1 LHGLDQKLTVPT
13 VSNGSRK
20 IKREINQ
27 VFVPKERVIAKG
39 QGCWNCK
46 HWDREAAKP
55 LWTEKRQNDLNTALN
70 IALSLPDGE
79 PKTDEECKTPQ
90 ALRCFNIKS
99 MVNSLDHLVASGHV
113 GICTGGG
120 RTEDDKPVSN
130 FVVHSF
136 LCSRWSGVAGAS
148 LARIDG
154 KLDKLP
160 GELADKLKKAP
171 S

>member
-1 LHGLDQKLTVPT
+1 
-13 VSNGSRK
+13 VSNGKLRK
-20 IKREINQ
+20 HLNQ
-27 VFVPKERVIAKG
+27 VLVPKERVISKG

-46 HWDREAAKP
+46 NWDREAAKP
-55 LWTEKRQNDLNTALN
+55 IWEVKRQGDLTTALN
-70 IALSLPDGE
+70 IALDLPDGE
-79 PKTDEECKTPQ
+79 PKTAEECKTPQ

-99 MVNSLDHLVASGHV
+99 MVNSLDHLVATGHV

-120 RTEDDKPVSN
+120 RTEDGKPVGD

-136 LCSRWSGVAGAS
+136 LCDRWSGVAGAS

-171 S
+171 N